1 MSFATPQL
9 LFDGLLG
16 GLVTGLL
23 AASIVLVHRSTKVVN
38 FAAAAMGL
46 VGSALLA
53 LLTVRY
59 HVPYALAL
67 PLALLAGT
75 AFGAAVELS
84 VVRRLF
90 TAPRVIVPVA
100 TIGVAQL
107 ALVIAAS
114 FPSLDAGPGRSHTV
128 PRYPLPF
135 SGTWTPIPG
144 LTVSASQ
151 LAVLAAVPPVVLGLG
166 ALLARTSFGLAVRAA
181 ADRPELAR
189 LHGISPKLAS
199 TLVWAA
205 AGFLAALAMI
215 LVAGQQ
221 GSAVELARL
230 GPQTLLRALAAA
242 ALARLVSIPV
252 ALGAG
257 LAIGVGEALVRFHTL
272 GQPGLP
278 DLLLL
283 LLVVAAS
290 LRGRGRGSRTAD
302 REAGS
307 VWTHAYT
314 PRVRP
319 VPASLQRLWWVRHL
333 NKAGPLLLCAAGIAL
348 PLAVTQPSRIM
359 LWTTALAMA
368 VCAAS
373 LTVTTGWAGQLSL
386 GQMAFAGIGALSTA
400 TLHRGVRLDLGPLG
414 VLALRGMVLPV
425 AIVVAATATAALS
438 VLLAPAV
445 GSGTGPGSGGP
456 VRARGL
462 GAAAGT
468 FAFAVAAEQ
477 FLYRQ
482 PFFTGEFGQSVPLPR
497 TTFLGLDITSPRAYY
512 YLVLAVLVLVL
523 GTLAHLRRTAAGRAT
538 IAVRDNPDAAAAW
551 GVAPV
556 RTTLRA
562 FALAGFTAGVGG
574 ALLAGAVQAIPW
586 SDRFFLSG
594 DSLLLVS
601 VAVIGGL
608 GSPTG
613 PVLGAAWLTGVPALF
628 PDSGV
633 APMLTSSVGLLVLL
647 MYFPGG
653 LAQLGHGVR
662 DALLGWAER
671 RHPAEPGPP
680 LRTAAALVD
689 VRERARAPRGPSA
702 PAPAGRPLL
711 AVTGI
716 RVRFGGIVAVDGVDL
731 EVRAGETVGLIGSN
745 GAGKSTLMDAIGGF
759 THAEGSVTLAGRD
772 LSRLSPA
779 RRARAGLG
787 RGFQSA
793 ALFPELTVREAVC
806 VALGGR
812 HDGRRRAE
820 RALRAEAGELI
831 GFLGLG
837 EQADALVADLS
848 TGTRR
853 IAGLAGMLALRPRLL
868 CLDEPTAG
876 LAQRE
881 TEAFGP
887 LIQRVRREL
896 DAALLV
902 IEHDMPLVLGISD
915 RVYCLGEGRV
925 IASGPPEAVRRDP
938 GVITSYLGA
947 DPALRAPSPA
957 LPVATPHPRR
967 GR

>member
-9 LFDGLLG
+9 LFDGLVG

-23 AASIVLVHRSTKVVN
+23 AVSVVLVHRSTRVVN

-67 PLALLAGT
+67 PVALLAGT

-90 TAPRVIVPVA
+90 TAPRVIVLVA

-114 FPSLDAGPGRSHTV
+114 YPSLDGGAAGAA

-135 SGTWTPIPG
+135 AGSWSPLPG
-144 LTVSASQ
+144 LTVGAAQ
-151 LAVLAAVPPVVLGLG
+151 LAVVLTVPPVALGLG
-166 ALLARTSFGLAVRAA
+166 ALLTRTSFGLTVRAA

-205 AGFLAALAMI
+205 AGFLAALAMV

-242 ALARLVSIPV
+242 ALARLMSIPV

-257 LAIGVGEALVRFHTL
+257 VAIGVGEALVRFHTL
-272 GQPGLP
+272 GQPGLA

-283 LLVVAAS
+283 AIVLAAS
-290 LRGRGRGSRTAD
+290 LRGSGRGARTAD
-302 REAGS
+302 RETGA
-307 VWTHAYT
+307 VWTHSYT

-319 VPASLQRLWWVRHL
+319 VPPALRRLRWVRHL
-333 NKAGPLLLCAAGIAL
+333 GKAGPLLLCAAGIAL

-359 LWTTALAMA
+359 LWTTALALA

-386 GQMAFAGIGALSTA
+386 GQMAFAGIGALTAA

-414 VLALRGMVLPV
+414 VHALRGTVLPV
-425 AIVVAATATAALS
+425 AILLAAAATAALS
-438 VLLAPAV
+438 VLLALAA
-445 GSGTGPGSGGP
+445 GSGTARS
-456 VRARGL
+456 RGL
-462 GAAAGT
+462 GAAAAT

-477 FLYRQ
+477 YLYRQ
-482 PFFTGEFGQSVPLPR
+482 PFLSGGFGQSVPLPR
-497 TTFLGLDITSPRAYY
+497 TTFLGLDVTAPRTYY
-512 YLVLAVLVLVL
+512 YVVLTVLVLVL
-523 GTLAHLRRTAAGRAT
+523 GLLARLRRTAAGRAV

-551 GVAPV
+551 AVPPL

-562 FALAGFTAGVGG
+562 FALAGFTAGAGG
-574 ALLAGAVQAIPW
+574 ALLAGAVQSIPW

-628 PDSGV
+628 PDSEV
-633 APMLTSSVGLLVLL
+633 APMLTSSLGLLVLL

-662 DALLGWAER
+662 DALLNWAER

-680 LRTAAALVD
+680 LRTTGALGD
-689 VRERARAPRGPSA
+689 VREHARAPLDASA
-702 PAPAGRPLL
+702 PAPAGAPLL
-711 AVTGI
+711 AVSGI
-716 RVRFGGIVAVDGVDL
+716 RVRFGGITAVDGV
-731 EVRAGETVGLIGSN
+731 A
-745 GAGKSTLMDAIGGF
+745 
-759 THAEGSVTLAGRD
+759 
-772 LSRLSPA
+772 
-779 RRARAGLG
+779 
-787 RGFQSA
+787 
-793 ALFPELTVREAVC
+793 
-806 VALGGR
+806 
-812 HDGRRRAE
+812 
-820 RALRAEAGELI
+820 
-831 GFLGLG
+831 
-837 EQADALVADLS
+837 
-848 TGTRR
+848 
-853 IAGLAGMLALRPRLL
+853 
-868 CLDEPTAG
+868 
-876 LAQRE
+876 
-881 TEAFGP
+881 
-887 LIQRVRREL
+887 
-896 DAALLV
+896 
-902 IEHDMPLVLGISD
+902 
-915 RVYCLGEGRV
+915 
-925 IASGPPEAVRRDP
+925 
-938 GVITSYLGA
+938 
-947 DPALRAPSPA
+947 
-957 LPVATPHPRR
+957 
-967 GR
+967 